1 MLCSNCGY
9 NNAAAASDTAPCAF
23 CGYLGHD
30 TETVAEAE
38 PAAAIP
44 AFIPAPAI
52 PAISEAVEAPAP
64 LFGTVD
70 PPAIH
75 DGL

>member
-1 MLCSNCGY
+1 MICSNCGY
-9 NNAAAASDTAPCAF
+9 NNEAAPSDAAPCAF
-23 CGYLGHD
+23 CGYRGHD
-30 TETVAEAE
+30 TETVTEAE
-38 PAAAIP
+38 PAA
-44 AFIPAPAI
+44 FIPVITPTPAI
-52 PAISEAVEAPAP
+52 PAILEAVEAPAP